1 LVSRIIA
8 TRANIIVVDLPRMKL
23 SLLAI
28 LLVISGVSGLAQA
41 PKPALP
47 ASVPAQASPASKT
60 HVSQLGFSY
69 SVPSDW
75 EVVDAQG
82 TLPEAK
88 AEADKSATSDEE
100 KKGLACVQIAFSAR
114 RGEPGSVL
122 VAVARPFDCFGQQM
136 TEKDLPG
143 FAEGASEGLKQSFD
157 VSDPIHGNYT
167 LGSHSMWIERA
178 KGNPKGHPELPYTV
192 EIACGLLKKA
202 AVCWMAMA
210 ADDAALRVFENG
222 AITLDGESAQALVPP
237 NAFEKK
243 PS

>member
-1 LVSRIIA
+1 MRG
-8 TRANIIVVDLPRMKL
+8 
-23 SLLAI
+23 SLLSF
-28 LLVISGVSGLAQA
+28 LLIISGVASLGQA
-41 PKPALP
+41 PAANPPARVAP
-47 ASVPAQASPASKT
+47 ATAPFVESRP

-82 TLPEAK
+82 SLPGAK
-88 AEADKSATSDEE
+88 AEADKNATTDEE
-100 KKGLACVQIAFSAR
+100 KKGLSCVQIAFTAR
-114 RGEPGSVL
+114 HGDPASVV
-122 VAVARPFDCFGQQM
+122 VAVALPFDCFGQQM

-157 VSDPIHGNYT
+157 LGDPLSANYT
-167 LGSHSMWIERA
+167 LGTHSMWIERA
-178 KGNPKGHPELPYTV
+178 KGNPKGHPELAYTV

-210 ADDAALRVFENG
+210 ADSDALEIFERG
-222 AITLDGESAQALVPP
+222 AVTLDGESASALVPP
-237 NAFEKK
+237 TAFDKK